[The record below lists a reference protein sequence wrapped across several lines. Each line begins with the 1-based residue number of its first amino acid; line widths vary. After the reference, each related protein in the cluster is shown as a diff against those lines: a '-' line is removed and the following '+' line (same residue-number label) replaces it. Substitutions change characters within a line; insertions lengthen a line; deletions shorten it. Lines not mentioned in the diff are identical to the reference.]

1 MNSTNKFQYIV
12 KDEDAGISYKDLV
25 RNHFTFSGRLM
36 TKLKQNNLVFINGKT
51 IKMYLP
57 AHVGDIITVE
67 LPDEKSNFIPEPIDV
82 YPVFEDSDLLIINK
96 QPGYVVHPTKGHPL
110 HTMANGI
117 MKYMIDTNQNF
128 KIRFINRLDMNTSG
142 LLVVAKNSHS
152 QDEFTKQMK
161 ENKVAKRYVA
171 IVKGLIEEDQGTV
184 NAPLGRPDP
193 ERVERGVVEGGHPS
207 ITHYKVLERY
217 PAGYT
222 LVELLLETG
231 RTHQIRV
238 HMSYIGHPVLGDHL
252 YGGEN
257 SWLIERQALHARF
270 LSFYHPV
277 TGNFME
283 VEAPLPEDMLKTIEK
298 LRESASPI

>member
-12 KDEDAGISYKDLV
+12 TEEDRGISYKELV
-25 RNHFTFSGRLM
+25 RSNFTFSSRLM
-36 TKLKQNNLVFINGKT
+36 TKLKQNNLVFINGES

-57 AHVGDIITVE
+57 ATPGDIITIE
-67 LPDEKSNFIPEPIDV
+67 LPEETSNFIPEPIDIH
-82 YPVFEDSDLLIINK
+82 PVFEDSDLLIINK

-117 MKYMIDTNQNF
+117 MKYMIDTNQSF

-142 LLVVAKNSHS
+142 LLAVAKNSHS

-161 ENKVAKRYVA
+161 ENKVAKRYAA
-171 IVKGLIEEDQGTV
+171 IVKGIIKEDSGTV

-193 ERVERGVVEGGHPS
+193 ERVERGVMENGAPS
-207 ITHYKVLERY
+207 VTHYKVLKRY
-217 PAGYT
+217 ETGYT

-238 HMSYIGHPVLGDHL
+238 HMSHIGFPILGDHL

-257 SWLIERQALHARF
+257 PWLIERQALHARY

-277 TGNFME
+277 SGKWME
-283 VEAPLPEDMLKTIEK
+283 VEAPLPDDMLETIEK
-298 LRESASPI
+298 IKSINK

>member
-1 MNSTNKFQYIV
+1 MNNTNKFQYIV
-12 KDEDAGISYKDLV
+12 KTEDAGTPYKELI
-25 RNHFTFSGRLM
+25 RNNFTFSSRLM
-36 TKLKQNNLVFINGKT
+36 SKLKQNNLVFVNGKS

-57 AHVGDIITVE
+57 SNPGDIITIE
-67 LPDEKSNFIPEPIDV
+67 LPEEKSDFIPEPIDV
-82 YPVFEDSDLLIINK
+82 NPVYEDSDLLIINK

-152 QDEFTKQMK
+152 QDAFTKQMK

-171 IVKGLIEEDQGTV
+171 IVKGIIDEDSGTI

-193 ERVERGVVEGGHPS
+193 EKIERGVVEGGYPS
-207 ITHYKVLERY
+207 VTHYKVLERY
-217 PAGYT
+217 EKGYT

-238 HMSYIGHPVLGDHL
+238 HMSHIGYPVLGDHL

-257 SWLIERQALHARF
+257 PWLIERQALHARF

-277 TGNFME
+277 TGKFME
-283 VEAPLPEDMLKTIEK
+283 VEAPLPEDMLETIEK
-298 LRESASPI
+298 LK